1 MNTARYPRLMKITP
15 LWFAFFL
22 GSLTACSTPKS
33 HSPRTPPAKAD
44 PPETVMVTYHVKAG
58 QEAQLQDTL
67 ARAWAIY
74 QKERMVSAQPHV
86 IVRDKD
92 GGGQTRFI
100 EIFTWASHAK
110 PEHAPES
117 VKTIWNQMQSCCEPR
132 DGHLGLDGGEV
143 DLLTPALPAAKR

>member
-44 PPETVMVTYHVKAG
+44 SPETVMVTYRVKAG

-74 QKERMVSAQPHV
+74 QKEHMVLPQPHV
-86 IVRDKD
+86 IVRDKES
-92 GGGQTRFI
+92 GGLTRFI
-100 EIFTWASHAK
+100 EILTWVNHAK
-110 PEHAPES
+110 PAHAPDS
-117 VKTIWNQMQSCCEPR
+117 VKTIWNQMQSFCEPR
-132 DGHLGLDGGEV
+132 DGHPGLDGGEV
-143 DLLTPALPAAKR
+143 ERLNPAVRSSKP